1 MSTLECQAD
10 LRRQAVRAKEGWNGL
25 DFVEVDDKQT
35 TLTVFFLGKAPAG
48 LTKDNFTLA
57 GGRTERD
64 RVTILDIYIPPS
76 AGEAYD
82 DQVQIHVD
90 KPGDYSTYTL
100 GLTGIDQIDPRY
112 ASLDFSFKA
121 GCPSDLDCAPACEC
135 EPELFDKPAID
146 YLAKDYAS
154 LRQLILDRLALI
166 CPDWTERHVPD
177 LGIAL
182 VELLAYTGDY
192 LSYYQDAVATEA
204 YLATARRRPT
214 VRRHSR
220 LVAYKLSEGCN
231 ARALVAIE
239 TNSDVHFKASDV
251 IFITGVNQLIPIGDR
266 AALQGPEIEGIPPTA
281 YEVFEAVAWDSEI
294 WVWKGN
300 NSLRFYTWGNR
311 ECCVRKG
318 STSAALYGRL
328 AVDSGD
334 APTAAA
340 AYDPLD
346 VHLHAGDFLIF
357 EEVMGPVTGKPGDAD
372 PRHRQA
378 VRLTSVTQ
386 SHDELLDQPVIEIEW
401 GEEDALTFD
410 LCISAVGAAPE
421 CTYLEDISVARGNVI
436 LVDHGR
442 HTGPEDLGTVPTKT
456 TAQCCECEG
465 QPSDVTTV
473 PGRYRPRL
481 ESAPLTF
488 AVPVAAADSA
498 SDIFQPDPRNALPI
512 VTLTSA
518 GYQWAPRYDLLSSSA
533 GDRHFV
539 VEMEENGE
547 ANIRFGDGTLGRR
560 PTAGA
565 SFSALYRVGNG
576 TAGNVG
582 AGGISVLVH
591 RESLLSND
599 ITLVWNPLP
608 AQGGAAPEPMAEAKL
623 NAPYAFRFGPNALQ
637 RAITAADY
645 ATIAARHRKIQ
656 RAAARLVWIGSWYEA
671 DVGLDVKAA
680 YAAQSSTI
688 AAEIEAY
695 LEDYRRIGHDLDVQ
709 LGEYVSIDL
718 ALCVCIAPNY
728 LRGHVKK
735 ALLDAF
741 SNRKLKGGAL
751 GFFHPDRLTFGDDI
765 YLSAIIAAAQSVPGV
780 VSVRVTRLQRQFQA
794 PNHEIENGLLPL
806 GPFEIARLHNDPNYP
821 DHGRLEIDVQGGR

>member
-1 MSTLECQAD
+1 MSILECQTD
-10 LRRQAVRAKEGWNGL
+10 LRRQAVRSHEGWNGL
-25 DFVEVDDKQT
+25 DFIEVDDQQT
-35 TLTVFFLGKAPAG
+35 TLTVLFLGKAPAG
-48 LTKDNFTLA
+48 ITKDNFA
-57 GGRTERD
+57 IDGGRTDKD

-76 AGEAYD
+76 EGDAYD
-82 DQVQIHVD
+82 DQIQIHVD

-100 GLTGIDQIDPRY
+100 RLVGLDKIDPRY

-121 GCPSDLDCAPACEC
+121 SCPSDLDCAAACLC
-135 EPELFDKPAID
+135 EPEVFDQPAID

-204 YLATARRRPT
+204 YIATARRRPS
-214 VRRHSR
+214 VRRHAR
-220 LVAYKLSEGCN
+220 LVDYKLSEGCN
-231 ARALVAIE
+231 ARALVALDAA
-239 TNSDVHFKASDV
+239 SDVHFKASDV

-281 YEVFEAVAWDSEI
+281 YEVFEAVDWNSEI
-294 WVWKGN
+294 RVWQGN
-300 NSLRFYTWGNR
+300 NALRFYTWGNR
-311 ECCVRKG
+311 ECCIRKG
-318 STSAALYGRL
+318 ATNATLYGQL
-328 AVDSGD
+328 AGSSVDAG
-334 APTAAA
+334 
-340 AYDPLD
+340 YDQLP
-346 VHLHAGDFLIF
+346 VHLHPGDFLIF
-357 EEVMGPVTGKPGDAD
+357 EEVMGPVTGQPGDAD

-378 VRLTSVTQ
+378 VRLTAVTQ
-386 SHDELLDQPVIEIEW
+386 SRDELLDQTVIEIAW

-421 CTYLEDISVARGNVI
+421 CKYLEDITVARGNVV

-456 TAQCCECEG
+456 STQCCECEG
-465 QPSDVTTV
+465 QPSDVSTI
-473 PGRYRPRL
+473 PGRYRPSL
-481 ESAPLTF
+481 ETTPLTF
-488 AVPVAAADSA
+488 AAPVSA
-498 SDIFQPDPRNALPI
+498 SDSAADILQPDPRNALPV
-512 VTLTSA
+512 VTLTSG
-518 GYQWAPRYDLLSSSA
+518 GYQWTPRYDLLSSSA
-533 GDRHFV
+533 ADRHFV

-547 ANIRFGDGTLGRR
+547 AHIRFGDGALGRR

-565 SFSALYRVGNG
+565 AFSALYRAGNG

-582 AGGISVLVH
+582 AGAISVLVH

-599 ITLVWNPLP
+599 ITRVWNPLP

-623 NAPYAFRFGPNALQ
+623 NAPYAFRFGPQALQ
-637 RAITAADY
+637 RAITPDDY
-645 ATIAARHRKIQ
+645 AAIAERHRKIQ

-671 DVGLDVKAA
+671 EVGLDMKAA
-680 YAAQSSTI
+680 YAAQSACI
-688 AAEIEAY
+688 AAEVEAY
-695 LEDYRRIGHDLDVQ
+695 LEDYRRIGHDLDVR

-718 ALCVCIAPNY
+718 ALAVCVLPNY

-741 SNRKLKGGAL
+741 GSRALKGGAL

-765 YLSAIIAAAQSVPGV
+765 YLSAIIAAAQAIPGV
-780 VSVRVTRLQRQFQA
+780 ASVRVTRLQRQFQA

-806 GPFEIARLHNDPNYP
+806 GPFEIARLDNDPNYP
-821 DHGRLEIDVQGGR
+821 SNGRLQIDIQGGR